1 MIYIIYAAH
10 ITSKYPYLQKPKKP
24 RKKKK
29 RKKSKNHKITG
40 IIKFKRIKTLNQLNL
55 YLTEK
60 IKSETLKQ
68 KSQNDTYDRG
78 YRKAKDVLRSVI
90 SFEKLKDK
98 VQSNPVSALDKLC
111 F

>member
-40 IIKFKRIKTLNQLNL
+40 IIKFKRK
-55 YLTEK
+55 
-60 IKSETLKQ
+60 
-68 KSQNDTYDRG
+68 
-78 YRKAKDVLRSVI
+78 
-90 SFEKLKDK
+90 KLLI
-98 VQSNPVSALDKLC
+98 V
-111 F
+111 